1 MYALT
6 RNMYSN
12 SAMTHSNQS
21 VSHDGMLTGNV
32 LSGSYSIDELMS
44 DEAYAGQLVF
54 ETEQGVTVKT
64 RDFNLCEFI
73 VVIQFIKLSLSLL
86 KGTFDL
92 NSVSITP
99 NKSEVCVN
107 VSYTSGSEAIGFI
120 IKTLT
125 RQWNITRNHTN
136 NTTCISLTDGVHQ
149 VRVFDWNSDGS
160 IPEKWRK
167 EITITIALPHTSKS
181 YSSTYP
187 IPHISSSSTITTS
200 IVSIGKFYTFQCAID
215 LFHSL

>member
-1 MYALT
+1 
-6 RNMYSN
+6 MYSN

-21 VSHDGMLTGNV
+21 VNHDGMLTGNV
-32 LSGSYSIDELMS
+32 LSGSYSIDELLS

-54 ETEQGVTVKT
+54 ETEQGLTVKT
-64 RDFNLCEFI
+64 REFNLCEFI

-92 NSVSITP
+92 NSVSIAS

-107 VSYTSGSEAIGFI
+107 VSYTSGSEAIGFV

-136 NTTCISLTDGVHQ
+136 NTTCVSLTVGVHQ

-167 EITITIALPHTSKS
+167 EITVTIALPHTSQS
-181 YSSTYP
+181 HSSTYP

-200 IVSIGKFYTFQCAID
+200 IVSIGKLYTFQCAID